1 MRSCEYQRLS
11 ENASDILSILDARTD
26 EGDSAWDEPSGGR
39 RRNVCA
45 GSGSVQISLIYTEF
59 QREHTLVMRTTI
71 KLDDEAG
78 EIVRLYAD
86 SREISISKAI
96 SELVLEATQP
106 KMRLKYIDGTP
117 VFDVPRGDMISD
129 ELVRQ
134 LEAELI

>member
-1 MRSCEYQRLS
+1 
-11 ENASDILSILDARTD
+11 
-26 EGDSAWDEPSGGR
+26 
-39 RRNVCA
+39 
-45 GSGSVQISLIYTEF
+45 
-59 QREHTLVMRTTI
+59 MRTTI

-106 KMRLKYIDGTP
+106 KMRIKYIDGTP